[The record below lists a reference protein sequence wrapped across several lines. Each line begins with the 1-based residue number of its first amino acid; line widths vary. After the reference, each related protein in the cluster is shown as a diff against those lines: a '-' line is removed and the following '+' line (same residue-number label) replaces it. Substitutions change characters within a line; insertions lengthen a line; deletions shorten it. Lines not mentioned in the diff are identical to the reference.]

1 MAMARSS
8 DITEHTEAYEALA
21 SNATIWMYPAVCQ
34 NMRSMAV
41 GMPALQ
47 MMANSN
53 FAIPNWLS
61 SVMNGSGVRLDPYYD
76 APWRTQNLVA
86 TITQILKSSLTLLK
100 EQISDRLE
108 ELSVILDM
116 SFSMHNHR
124 YIYPNLGFGDGAY
137 TNLEYPAEIQQ
148 IFSNNRLG

>member
-8 DITEHTEAYEALA
+8 DITERPQAYEALA

-61 SVMNGSGVRLDPYYD
+61 SVMNGSRVRLDPYYD

-86 TITQILKSSLTLLK
+86 TITQ
-100 EQISDRLE
+100 
-108 ELSVILDM
+108 
-116 SFSMHNHR
+116 N
-124 YIYPNLGFGDGAY
+124 P
-137 TNLEYPAEIQQ
+137 Q
-148 IFSNNRLG
+148 IFFDPVEGTDFRQARRIIGNPRYEFLDAQSSIHLS

>member
-1 MAMARSS
+1 
-8 DITEHTEAYEALA
+8 
-21 SNATIWMYPAVCQ
+21 MYPAVCQ

-86 TITQILKSSLTLLK
+86 TITQNP
-100 EQISDRLE
+100 QIFFDPVEGTDFRQARR
-108 ELSVILDM
+108 IIGNPDM